1 MSRMESHK
9 ETPVNNEVDPVVEE
23 SEENLS
29 PTEPEADIV
38 NSHSAA
44 TVRLD
49 SFPFPES
56 ASPTSHSAPTVTL
69 RPPQP
74 D

>member
-1 MSRMESHK
+1 MSIMESHK
-9 ETPVNNEVDPVVEE
+9 ETSVNNEVEPVVEE
-23 SEENLS
+23 SEEAS
-29 PTEPEADIV
+29 IPTEPDSDIV